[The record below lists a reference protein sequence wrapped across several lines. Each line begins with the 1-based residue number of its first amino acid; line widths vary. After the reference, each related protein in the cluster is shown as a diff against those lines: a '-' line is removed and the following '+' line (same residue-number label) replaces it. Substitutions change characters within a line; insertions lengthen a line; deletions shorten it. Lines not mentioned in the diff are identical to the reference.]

1 MFTTLEQK
9 GQVGEF
15 LFFSA
20 LPGADYISAPG
31 PTLSLPF
38 GKLIYFCGLLRRGID
53 YSLLEH
59 VFELLVELEDM
70 MFSEE
75 LF

>member
-20 LPGADYISAPG
+20 LPGADYLSAPG
-31 PTLSLPF
+31 STLSLPF
-38 GKLIYFCGLLRRGID
+38 GKLIYFTDC
-53 YSLLEH
+53 
-59 VFELLVELEDM
+59 FEGE
-70 MFSEE
+70 
-75 LF
+75 